1 MIKTIIF
8 DLGRVII
15 PFDFKRGY
23 TRMANLCGY
32 AAEEIPERLRTSDLV
47 TRFETGVVEPRA
59 FVNELSGILG
69 LKADYEQFCDI
80 WTSIFLPETLIS
92 EEFVKA
98 LRARYR
104 LLVLSNT
111 NAIHFDMVW
120 KAYPILHH
128 FNGYVLS
135 YKVGAMKPSPIIYR
149 EAIRQAQCPPE
160 QCFFTDDIPA
170 YVEGARREG
179 IDAVQFH
186 NSGQIENELRQRGV
200 TW

>member
-23 TRMANLCGY
+23 KRMAPLCGY
-32 AAEEIPERLRTSDLV
+32 SAEEIPKRLSTSDLV
-47 TRFETGVVEPRA
+47 SRFETGAVEPQA

-69 LKADYEQFCDI
+69 LKTDYDQFCDI

-92 EEFVKA
+92 EDFIKA
-98 LRARYR
+98 LRRNHR

-120 KAYPILHH
+120 KAYPILHQFDGH
-128 FNGYVLS
+128 VLS
-135 YKVGAMKPSPIIYR
+135 YRVGAMKPSPLIYR
-149 EAIRQAQCPPE
+149 EAIRQAGCGR
-160 QCFFTDDIPA
+160 D
-170 YVEGARREG
+170 RRWH
-179 IDAVQFH
+179 ISAH
-186 NSGQIENELRQRGV
+186 RG
-200 TW
+200 